1 MGIYFFR
8 LEVVLDKLRML
19 RPSLFLLLFG
29 GALLLGDFFS
39 GGFLLLG
46 GALLLGDFL
55 LLGATLSNRR
65 RCCLL
70 GYNSRGHYR
79 GALLDEAGLAASDA
93 PGVERSLLG
102 RSIQGADGYPHCLGR
117 CLRIGAGHG

>member
-8 LEVVLDKLRML
+8 LEVVLDKLRAL
-19 RPSLFLLLFG
+19 GPSLFLFLFD

-46 GALLLGDFL
+46 
-55 LLGATLSNRR
+55 ATLSNRR
-65 RCCLL
+65 RCLL
-70 GYNSRGHYR
+70 GDDSRRHYR

-93 PGVERSLLG
+93 LGVERSLLG

>member
-19 RPSLFLLLFG
+19 RPSLFLLLFA

-65 RCCLL
+65 R
-70 GYNSRGHYR
+70 
-79 GALLDEAGLAASDA
+79 
-93 PGVERSLLG
+93 
-102 RSIQGADGYPHCLGR
+102 
-117 CLRIGAGHG
+117 

>member
-19 RPSLFLLLFG
+19 GPSLFLFLLA
-29 GALLLGDFFS
+29 GALLLGDFF
-39 GGFLLLG
+39 GHG
-46 GALLLGDFL
+46 FL

-70 GYNSRGHYR
+70 GYNGRRHYR

-93 PGVERSLLG
+93 PRVERSLLG
-102 RSIQGADGYPHCLGR
+102 RSIQGADGYPHRFPR
-117 CLRIGAGHG
+117 CLRIGAGHA

>member
-19 RPSLFLLLFG
+19 GPSLFLLLFA

-46 GALLLGDFL
+46 
-55 LLGATLSNRR
+55 ATLSNRR
-65 RCCLL
+65 RYLL
-70 GYNSRGHYR
+70 GDNGRRHCR

-93 PGVERSLLG
+93 PGVDRSLLG
-102 RSIQGADGYPHCLGR
+102 RSIQGADRYPHR
-117 CLRIGAGHG
+117 FRRRLRIGAGHG